1 MAIILTY
8 SKQNERYQNISRNAE
23 INSGGLSEITFLLT
37 IMMAVSG
44 KILAW
49 AHKK

>member
-23 INSGGLSEITFLLT
+23 INSGGLSEITFLLA
-37 IMMAVSG
+37 IMMTVSG
-44 KILAW
+44 RILA
-49 AHKK
+49 